1 MVRRFLAV
9 LLVVA
14 VIASACGSE
23 STSTDSLGPLALAE
37 DTTTTTTTVAPA
49 PTTTSTTTTTIAPDE
64 NRTWVATAKD
74 HVTALVPSVEPGGEL
89 FQMPWLQPNPHQFGT
104 PLTLMVTEGQPGD
117 EWVKVQLPIRP
128 NSQEAWVS
136 TEDYDI
142 TPVYT
147 RAEVN
152 VTTQQVTVWENG
164 EIIEQTA
171 AVVGG
176 SASPTPFGS
185 FYVVSAVDDYF
196 GEPALVLSSY
206 SESFDTF
213 DGGLPVIAIH
223 RTFNDGQEHDP
234 SVGSNGCVR
243 IPVETIRFLAQILP
257 LGTPVDVVS

>member
-1 MVRRFLAV
+1 MARRFLALL
-9 LLVVA
+9 LLVA
-14 VIASACGSE
+14 LLAGACGSGATE
-23 STSTDSLGPLALAE
+23 TPGPLALVE
-37 DTTTTTTTVAPA
+37 DTVPATTAAPT
-49 PTTTSTTTTTIAPDE
+49 TTTSTTTTTTTIAPNED
-64 NRTWVATAKD
+64 RTWVATAKD
-74 HVTALVPSVEPGGEL
+74 HVTSLAPSIEPDGDL

-136 TEDYDI
+136 TEDYEV
-142 TPVYT
+142 TPVFT

-176 SASPTPFGS
+176 SNSPTPFGS

-196 GEPALVLSSY
+196 GEPALVLSSF
-206 SESFDTF
+206 SEAFDTF

-223 RTFNDGQEHDP
+223 KTFNDGQENDP
-234 SVGSNGCVR
+234 NVGSNGCVR
-243 IPVETIRFLAQILP
+243 IPVETIRFLAEILP
-257 LGTPVDVVS
+257 LGTPVDIVS